1 MGSGTNARRRRR
13 LLSPAAPS
21 LEVAFTVNLVLDE
34 QYGASND
41 ESANAVA
48 AKALVANVADVIKN
62 KVNDDTMIGDLMT
75 NILAK
80 DPSTPTVVF
89 SVDHAKS
96 NAKLS
101 TMVSSTLLVK
111 PTPSPREPDE
121 DETHLTWII
130 VVVAI
135 SCTILACAAAVCLL
149 YRKRSGV
156 GHAHGEGGGSW
167 STPPSNAGTEFE
179 MAPTTSAGRSR
190 MHRNLTRDDAVAT
203 TRSTTRGVRGARGA
217 REVPREVPRRWT
229 RRSAACRTR
238 RGGAARRRRR
248 RRRRRAR
255 RRTRCFASTLCTV
268 ARQVRR
274 SWEAAREA
282 AREAAVAAVAGGRR
296 APNAR
301 SRQTSRCRR
310 VGVAPAHRVEQGEAA
325 MEQGAA
331 AMEQGAAAKRLSQA
345 RTTTSSAAP

>member
-217 REVPREVPRRWT
+217 RGARGSRGA
-229 RRSAACRTR
+229 SAAAPTR
-238 RGGAARRRRR
+238 QLSSLTTDELVPLLESCNFNANIVDMFVGNDITGADLA
-248 RRRRRAR
+248 
-255 RRTRCFASTLCTV
+255 FINDASELLVLGT
-268 ARQVRR
+268 
-274 SWEAAREA
+274 
-282 AREAAVAAVAGGRR
+282 
-296 APNAR
+296 
-301 SRQTSRCRR
+301 
-310 VGVAPAHRVEQGEAA
+310 
-325 MEQGAA
+325 
-331 AMEQGAAAKRLSQA
+331 
-345 RTTTSSAAP
+345 